1 MKVLCLVFLV
11 VLITLTLEGGQSCR
25 TREVLSDILNLLTVD
40 NWDTYPS
47 DLDLLNKSHLNPV
60 VGHCTPQS
68 HLIYEGPEVPDYFP
82 S

>member
-1 MKVLCLVFLV
+1 M
-11 VLITLTLEGGQSCR
+11 
-25 TREVLSDILNLLTVD
+25 VLSDILNLLTVD

-47 DLDLLNKSHLNPV
+47 DLDLLNKSHSNPV
-60 VGHCTPQS
+60 VGHFTPQS